1 MPVRANRGVRDD
13 PSLFDAA
20 SIARGE
26 GAGVVNSQLWLYCLA
41 IAGLIFSVMV
51 IMVLDGRRQP

>member
-1 MPVRANRGVRDD
+1 MSD
-13 PSLFDAA
+13 
-20 SIARGE
+20 
-26 GAGVVNSQLWLYCLA
+26 QLWLYCLA